1 MGKSAVLIFPLF
13 LIEEEFGMVALCRG
27 TAKLPSI
34 DIFLPLHACKVYGSC
49 FGLSLMHC

>member
-1 MGKSAVLIFPLF
+1 MGKSVVLIFPLF

-34 DIFLPLHACKVYGSC
+34 DIFFYPYMPVRYMGVVLAYL
-49 FGLSLMHC
+49 